1 MRTRVYFCL
10 PIVIFFI
17 LAFVF
22 KNPNPLRIII
32 GYSLTG
38 VCLLIGS
45 FLLIEGQI
53 RKRWPFVLHI
63 LVCAVSALAFL
74 LTIDISGWHI
84 IFILFFS
91 FIVGLLF
98 FNFYHLFNKPRL
110 YKPFRIEKINIW
122 LNFVLSYWACS
133 AIGFLMSSG
142 LSYLLLGIF
151 FFWMGVYPFL
161 ISSLGGIPWMKLL
174 IPVLILIEIYICLS
188 FLPLGVFVNALIVS
202 VFFLL
207 INTHLNL
214 SKTKI

>member
-1 MRTRVYFCL
+1 MKTRVYFCL
-10 PIVIFFI
+10 PIVIFFL

-22 KNPNPLRIII
+22 KDPNPLRIII

-38 VCLLIGS
+38 VCLLTGI

-53 RKRWPFVLHI
+53 RNRWPFVLHI
-63 LVCAVSALAFL
+63 LICAVSALSFL
-74 LTIDISGWHI
+74 LIVDISNWI
-84 IFILFFS
+84 IAFILLFS

-98 FNFYHLFNKPRL
+98 FNFYHFFNKPRL

-122 LNFVLSYWACS
+122 LNFVLTYWACS
-133 AIGFLMSSG
+133 AIGFLTSPG
-142 LSYLLLGIF
+142 LSYFLLGIF
-151 FFWMGVYPFL
+151 FFWLGIYPFL
-161 ISSLGGIPWMKLL
+161 ISSPSSIPYVKLL

-202 VFFLL
+202 AFFLL